1 MHHAPFHH
9 KQHERTHV
17 CSTTL
22 KVSRPAEAART
33 TRSTETATAEAA
45 LILLLSL
52 LLAGA
57 LGKHGLEYLGRFE
70 RLLEFGIIPLLNLQ
84 TLLQL
89 LGLLLLAL
97 QVGLYTLS
105 GLLVGEF
112 LLALSILP
120 ACLCRALTTLVGGKH
135 LLLVSGIGSEETF
148 LRIALQTEVL
158 GQPFARLGYQLCAL
172 GLTTL
177 VGLLVLG
184 LHLPHSHQAQSG
196 YNQHSFH
203 SFFTLIG

>member
-22 KVSRPAEAART
+22 KVSLPAEHAPTTRT
-33 TRSTETATAEAA
+33 TDTSNATAA
-45 LILLLSL
+45 
-52 LLAGA
+52 
-57 LGKHGLEYLGRFE
+57 LGRFE
-70 RLLEFGIIPLLNLQ
+70 RLVEIVIIALLYLH
-84 TLLQL
+84 TFLLL
-89 LGLLLLAL
+89 PGLLLLAI
-97 QVGLYTLS
+97 QVGLYALS

-120 ACLCRALTTLVGGKH
+120 ACLCWALTTLVGGKH
-135 LLLVSGIGSEETF
+135 LLLICGIGSEETF
-148 LRIALQTEVL
+148 LRIALQTEGL

>member
-22 KVSRPAEAART
+22 KVSRTAEAART
-33 TRSTETATAEAA
+33 TRSTEAATAEAA
-45 LILLLSL
+45 LILLLPL

-57 LGKHGLEYLGRFE
+57 LGKHGLEYLDRLE
-70 RLLEFGIIPLLNLQ
+70 RLLEFGIIPLLNLH

-89 LGLLLLAL
+89 P
-97 QVGLYTLS
+97 

-135 LLLVSGIGSEETF
+135 LLLVSGIGGEETF
-148 LRIALQTEVL
+148 LRIALQAEVL
-158 GQPFARLGYQLCAL
+158 SQPFARLGYQLCTL

>member
-1 MHHAPFHH
+1 M
-9 KQHERTHV
+9 

-22 KVSRPAEAART
+22 KVSRTAEAART

-45 LILLLSL
+45 LILLLPL

-57 LGKHGLEYLGRFE
+57 LGEHGLEYLDRLE
-70 RLLEFGIIPLLNLQ
+70 RLLEFGIIALLYLH

-89 LGLLLLAL
+89 PGLLLLAL

-120 ACLCRALTTLVGGKH
+120 ACFCRALTTLVGGKH
-135 LLLVSGIGSEETF
+135 LLLVSGIGGKETC
-148 LRIALQTEVL
+148 LRITLQAEGL
-158 GQPFARLGYQLCAL
+158 GQPFARLGYQLCAP
-172 GLTTL
+172 GLTTP
-177 VGLLVLG
+177 VSLLVLG

-196 YNQHSFH
+196 NNQHSLH
-203 SFFTLIG
+203 SSYIITG

>member
-22 KVSRPAEAART
+22 KVSRTAEAART
-33 TRSTETATAEAA
+33 TRSSEAATAEAA
-45 LILLLSL
+45 LILLLPL
-52 LLAGA
+52 LLTCT
-57 LGKHGLEYLGRFE
+57 LGEHGLEYLDRLE
-70 RLLEFGIIPLLNLQ
+70 RLLEFGIIALLNLQ

-89 LGLLLLAL
+89 PGLLLLAL

-112 LLALSILP
+112 LLALAVLP

-135 LLLVSGIGSEETF
+135 LLLVGGIGGEETF
-148 LRIALQTEVL
+148 LRIALQTEGL
-158 GQPFARLGYQLCAL
+158 SQPFARLGYQLCAL

-177 VGLLVLG
+177 VSLLVLG
-184 LHLPHSHQAQSG
+184 LHLPHCHQAQSG

-203 SFFTLIG
+203 SFFILIG